1 MYNRDMGKNILIVGN
16 SAKEYALAKLLSRDN
31 NVYVA
36 PGNDAIKEF
45 AETVDIRE
53 TNIPELLEFALENSI
68 DITIASSEEAIKA
81 DIATFFEQN
90 EQMVFAPTAAAAETV
105 ATSKSFAKKFMYKLK
120 LPSPK
125 FGIFDKPQ
133 YAVDYIKN
141 KCEMPVV
148 IKTDE
153 YRKINGMQICSSQ
166 TIAKNFIEE
175 SFLRGEKRIII
186 EDFVYGNEFSF
197 YVITDGYKAL
207 PIGSLNNYKFTLDGD
222 GGLLTSGMGA
232 CSPNFKLTMEHEN
245 FLMNEI
251 VFPVL
256 DELEAQGSP
265 YCGILGIDGVL
276 EPDNNI
282 SVLEFGT
289 FFKDHDAQGLLEL
302 IDEDICHMFEECV
315 IGSFSDNY
323 DYIKLKDDY
332 ALSCVLSAG
341 KLSGQTIKGLDSAI
355 DDNIKVAHY
364 NTRKNEYLEYET
376 TGGNTLLVTATAKTI
391 SKAKN
396 DLYDAIDLID
406 YNGKHYR
413 KDICSVLNV

>member
-1 MYNRDMGKNILIVGN
+1 MGKNILIVGS
-16 SAKEYALAKLLSRDN
+16 SAKEYALAKLLSQDN
-31 NVYVA
+31 NVFVA

-53 TNIPELLEFALENSI
+53 NNATELLEFALENSI
-68 DITIASSEEAIKA
+68 DLTIASSEEAIKS
-81 DIATFFEQN
+81 DLATLFSNN
-90 EQMVFAPTAAAAETV
+90 EQMIFAPSAEAAETV
-105 ATSKSFAKKFMYKLK
+105 ATSKSVAKKFMYKLK
-120 LPSPK
+120 LPSTK

-133 YAVDYIKN
+133 YAVDYIKT
-141 KCEMPVV
+141 KCTMPVV

-175 SFLRGEKRIII
+175 SFMRGEKRLVI
-186 EDFVYGNEFSF
+186 EDFIYGDEFSF

-222 GGLLTSGMGA
+222 GGLLTAGMGA
-232 CSPNFKLTMEHEN
+232 CSPNYKLTIEQEN

-251 VFPVL
+251 IFPVL
-256 DELEAQGSP
+256 DELEAQGKP
-265 YCGILGIDGVL
+265 YSGILGLDGVI
-276 EPDNNI
+276 ESDGTI
-282 SVLEFGT
+282 SALEFNT
-289 FFKDHDAQGLLEL
+289 FFKDHDAQGILEL
-302 IDEDICHMFEECV
+302 IDEDICHLFEECV

-323 DYIKLKDDY
+323 DYIKLKDDF

-341 KLSGQTIKGLDSAI
+341 TAGQIIKGLDSAI
-355 DDNIKVAHY
+355 DDNIKIAHF

-376 TGGNTLLVTATAKTI
+376 TGGNTLVVTALAKTI

-396 DLYDAIDLID
+396 DLYEAIDVIN
-406 YNGKHYR
+406 YNGKQYR

>member
-1 MYNRDMGKNILIVGN
+1 MGKNILIVGN
-16 SAKEYALAKLLSRDN
+16 SAKEYALAKILSREN
-31 NVYVA
+31 TVFVA

-45 AETVDIRE
+45 AEIVDIRE
-53 TNIPELLEFALENSI
+53 GNVPELLEFAFENSI
-68 DITIASSEEAIKA
+68 DFTIATSDEAIKA
-81 DIATFFEQN
+81 DIASIFSNN
-90 EQMVFAPTAAAAETV
+90 EQMIFAPSAEAAQTI
-105 ATSKSFAKKFMYKLK
+105 ATSKSTAKKFMYKLK

-133 YAVDYIKN
+133 YAIDYIKN
-141 KCEMPVV
+141 KCDMPVV

-153 YRKINGMQICSSQ
+153 YRKINGTQICSSQ
-166 TIAKNFIEE
+166 TVAKNFIEE
-175 SFLRGEKRIII
+175 SFLRGENRVII
-186 EDFVYGNEFSF
+186 EDFIYGSEFSF

-232 CSPNFKLTMEHEN
+232 CSPNYKLTLEHEN
-245 FLMNEI
+245 FLMNEVI
-251 VFPVL
+251 FPVL
-256 DELEAQGSP
+256 DELEAQGKP
-265 YCGILGIDGVL
+265 YLGILGVDGVI

-289 FFKDHDAQGLLEL
+289 FFKDHDAQGILEL
-302 IDEDICHMFEECV
+302 IDEDIYHLFEECV

-323 DYIKLKDDY
+323 EFIKLKDDF

-341 KLSGQTIKGLDSAI
+341 KLSGQIIHGLDSTV
-355 DDNIKVAHY
+355 DDNIKIAHY

-376 TGGNTLLVTATAKTI
+376 VGGNTLLVTATAKTI
-391 SKAKN
+391 AKAKS

-406 YNGKHYR
+406 YHGKHYR
-413 KDICSVLNV
+413 KDICSTVNV